1 MGRKQKA
8 GEKVKSKK
16 KAKKREALRLKES
29 SSTRL
34 CLATYE
40 FKPLTEEQLKL
51 LDMMK
56 THERFTGPC
65 EVEDDD
71 ALGLTSD
78 EEYMLAKAEQLE
90 ISEAR
95 MRHLDR
101 LKSERFNYFDKYH
114 MFEEEWDELKKR
126 NPEKYKGEYPP
137 QKYTPL
143 PWHIDIEK
151 GRGSTGGCTHKELDA
166 KPKSPKESPAAT
178 SDSGNAVGEFP
189 HKELDA
195 KPESKK
201 ESPTVSSVS
210 SNAA

>member
-8 GEKVKSKK
+8 GEKAKSKK

-65 EVEDDD
+65 EVEDD
-71 ALGLTSD
+71 LGLTSD

-95 MRHLDR
+95 MRQLDR
-101 LKSERFNYFDKYH
+101 LKSERFNYFDKYY

-126 NPEKYKGEYPP
+126 NPDKYK
-137 QKYTPL
+137 
-143 PWHIDIEK
+143 
-151 GRGSTGGCTHKELDA
+151 GGCTHKELDA
-166 KPKSPKESPAAT
+166 KPISPKESPAAT
-178 SDSGNAVGEFP
+178 SDSGNAGEFP
-189 HKELDA
+189 HNELDA
-195 KPESKK
+195 KPESQK

-210 SNAA
+210 GNAAYSRTIPF

>member
-8 GEKVKSKK
+8 GEKAKSKK

-65 EVEDDD
+65 EVEDD
-71 ALGLTSD
+71 LGLTSD

-95 MRHLDR
+95 MRQLDR
-101 LKSERFNYFDKYH
+101 LKSERFNYFDKYY

-126 NPEKYKGEYPP
+126 NPDKYKGEYPP
-137 QKYTPL
+137 EKYTRL

-151 GRGSTGGCTHKELDA
+151 ALAGRGSTSGCTHKELDA
-166 KPKSPKESPAAT
+166 KPISPKESPAAT
-178 SDSGNAVGEFP
+178 SDSGNAGEFP
-189 HKELDA
+189 HNELDA
-195 KPESKK
+195 KPESQK

-210 SNAA
+210 GNAA